1 MALKWVLSTVTVV
14 LVLCLVLLGVLLYR
28 IETERST
35 VIASDGTPGLSLGKF
50 SPRAQPLPAPPVSFA
65 DQSGKTVTL
74 ADFRGRMV
82 LINLWATWCAPCIH
96 EMPSLARLQAQL
108 GGLTILAISEDR
120 RGAEV
125 VEPFVHKLG
134 LGGLAIYLDAKS
146 EVGHAFAVE
155 GLPTSILVDR
165 DGRILGELR
174 RGRLDSPDMVKLIE
188 GYLGA
193 SGDKGG

>member
-1 MALKWVLSTVTVV
+1 MARRGS
-14 LVLCLVLLGVLLYR
+14 
-28 IETERST
+28 RS
-35 VIASDGTPGLSLGKF
+35 ASLA
-50 SPRAQPLPAPPVSFA
+50 RAPQPLPAPPVSFA

-165 DGRILGELR
+165 DGRILGELQ
-174 RGRLDSPDMVKLIE
+174 GAADWDSPDMVKLIE